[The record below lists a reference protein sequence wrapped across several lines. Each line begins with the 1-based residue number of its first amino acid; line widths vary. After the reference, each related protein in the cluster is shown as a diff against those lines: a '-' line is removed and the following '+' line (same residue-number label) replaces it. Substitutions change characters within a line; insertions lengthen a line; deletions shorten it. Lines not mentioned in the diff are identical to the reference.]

1 MRRRIYYWSWRRN
14 FSTSTGG
21 RGRCTTAASNSS
33 TMICNSQ
40 RRQSAAAGEIY
51 ECSERRAAA
60 EIYDGAA
67 AGEIYECSERRA
79 AAEIYDG
86 GGQRRRGGITGEVL
100 LQAATEL
107 LSGRRRR
114 YMIVSPGLAP
124 AEIYDCCG
132 GVRGGGIIAA
142 QMYYGGGLRRRYCE
156 GDVLRRRPAFHCGG
170 RRRWYIIAEV
180 IAAGRGEG
188 TVPSAR
194 KELKQRLVSRRK

>member
-1 MRRRIYYWSWRRN
+1 VEAN
-14 FSTSTGG
+14 FSTSTSGW
-21 RGRCTTAASNSS
+21 RKSNSAA
-33 TMICNSQ
+33 MFRNSQ

-132 GVRGGGIIAA
+132 GGRGGGITAA

-156 GDVLRRRPAFHCGG
+156 GDVLRRRRAAAVVYYRGGDCCGKG
-170 RRRWYIIAEV
+170 
-180 IAAGRGEG
+180 GGN
-188 TVPSAR
+188 SAIR
-194 KELKQRLVSRRK
+194 KERIEAESNIKT